1 MGGISIARIWAE
13 VRPKLWPDNWAQ
25 SRVGTCRIST
35 ANGVLLAVY
44 LVPAW
49 MISALHI
56 YNNPA
61 RGLFNAANIAF
72 TSFAAN
78 YLHLAPEGLMRFAL
92 FVALVKIT
100 VVFFL
105 ACFVSL
111 SVLGDETH
119 GGDRDELLYI
129 GLALASAVSVFSML
143 AAYRYG
149 EAEAMKLHAT
159 ETLMIVAAAVV
170 AVIDVPR
177 PQADIPVSVEPAE
190 PLVQDNKGM
199 SAAA

>member
-1 MGGISIARIWAE
+1 MGGISIARMWAG
-13 VRPKLWPDNWAQ
+13 VRPRLWPENWLE

-49 MISALHI
+49 LISALHI

-61 RGLFNAANIAF
+61 RGLFNTANIAF
-72 TSFAAN
+72 TTFAAN
-78 YLHLAPEGLMRFAL
+78 YLHLDPEGLMRFAL

-100 VVFFL
+100 VIFFF

-119 GGDRDELLYI
+119 SGDRDELLHF
-129 GLALASAVSVFSML
+129 GLALASAVSIFSML
-143 AAYRYG
+143 TAYRYG
-149 EAEAMKLHAT
+149 EAEALKLHAT
-159 ETLMIVAAAVV
+159 ETLLIVAAAVV
-170 AVIDVPR
+170 AIIDVPR
-177 PQADIPVSVEPAE
+177 PQADIPVSVQPAE
-190 PLVQDNKGM
+190 ALVQDNKGM